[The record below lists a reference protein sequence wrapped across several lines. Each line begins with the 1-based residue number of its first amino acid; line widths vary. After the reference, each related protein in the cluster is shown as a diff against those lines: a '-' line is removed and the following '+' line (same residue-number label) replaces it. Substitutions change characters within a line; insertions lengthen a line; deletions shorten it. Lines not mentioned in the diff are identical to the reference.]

1 MLTPLCWP
9 QGQSLCDTG
18 LTATQVQEG
27 GNADKIQ
34 FELPEELD
42 DLISIFLAQ
51 GHPVLSQGCGFLFT
65 RKGVQLTQP
74 GLCYHFKKIYRTAG
88 ATATIYPQ
96 LLRHI
101 FVSERESCDRAARP
115 DNAGAA
121 LIMGNS
127 ESQWKRS
134 YDLSHTRRETQQA
147 VAAMGSW
154 RAAMLGRAEPDE
166 AGSDIDIEH

>member
-1 MLTPLCWP
+1 M
-9 QGQSLCDTG
+9 
-18 LTATQVQEG
+18 
-27 GNADKIQ
+27 
-34 FELPEELD
+34 
-42 DLISIFLAQ
+42 
-51 GHPVLSQGCGFLFT
+51 LSQGCGFLFT

-101 FVSERESCDRAARP
+101 FVSERESCDRAAGP

-127 ESQWKRS
+127 ESQWRRS